1 MNGKNFNNVRQPP
14 ATNLH
19 AFLNPGQLQTLLL
32 DRCKTA
38 ALEFGIELLEQDVES
53 LCGKRYERKAAEGL
67 CHRAGSDETSI
78 ILDGV
83 KLRTKRPRV
92 RDENG
97 EVDLPTLAKLQDQDL
112 FDDQIKS
119 RLLRG
124 ISTRNYSEVV
134 AAWSKKTGVSK
145 SSVSRAFIRVSKK
158 SLEELNHMNLSK
170 FKFVGIMIDGVDF
183 AGTAVIVALGLTDDL
198 QKIPLGIREGDTE
211 NSVVV
216 KDLLA
221 SIIERGFVLRSARL
235 IAVLDGAKAL
245 KKAVTDVF
253 GERVILQRCW
263 LHKLRNLKKYMPEKF
278 HGDLYWR
285 MKKLMGMTAHADAKS
300 ELLRLTEWLDTISLS
315 AGNSL
320 RECGDDLLTVHEL
333 NLPRILRNSLSTT
346 NAIES
351 LIGVVRDKTG
361 RVKNWKSKT
370 KLKVTQIARWVA
382 SSILEHRSKMRRL
395 YGHKHA
401 AALIIGLDKNVA
413 PERKLA

>member
-1 MNGKNFNNVRQPP
+1 MNGKNFNQSRQPK
-14 ATNLH
+14 AVNIASL
-19 AFLNPGQLQTLLL
+19 LNAGQLQVMLLE
-32 DRCKTA
+32 RCKTA
-38 ALEFGIELLEQDVES
+38 ALEFGIELLEQDVEA
-53 LCGKRYERKAAEGL
+53 LCGQRYERKQNDGL

-83 KLRTKRPRV
+83 KVKTRRPRV
-92 RDENG
+92 RNEEG
-97 EVDLPTLAKLQDQDL
+97 EVELPTLAKLQDQDL
-112 FDDQIKS
+112 FDDQIKH

-145 SSVSRAFIRVSKK
+145 SSVSRAFVRVSQK
-158 SLEELNHMNLSK
+158 SLEELNHLDLSK
-170 FKFVGIMIDGVDF
+170 FRFVGMMIDGVDF
-183 AGTAVIVALGLTDDL
+183 AGTAVIVAMGVTDDL

-221 SIIERGFVLRSARL
+221 SIMERGFTLRCARL

-245 KKAVTDVF
+245 RKAVADVF
-253 GERVILQRCW
+253 GERAIFQRCW

-285 MKKLMGMTAHADAKS
+285 MKKLMGLTTHAEAKL

-320 RECGDDLLTVHEL
+320 RECGQDLLTVHEL
-333 NLPRILRNSLSTT
+333 GLPKLLRDSLATT

-361 RVKNWKSKT
+361 RVKNWKCKT

-382 SSILEHRSKMRRL
+382 SSILAHRSKMRRL
-395 YGHKHA
+395 RGYKHA
-401 AALIIGLDKNVA
+401 TALIVGLDVVVA
-413 PERKLA
+413 TERKSA